1 MQIQEDKPKK
11 GRPKKIVTTPT
22 FNEVARHDWNSED
35 ECGLFMANLIK
46 MASYLTVLEI
56 GVFEGETSQH
66 LINALPQGGYYA
78 GIDINDYRTSAT
90 IAAMESKGKSIDF
103 ILGNSL
109 EELKKLPSAH
119 FDLIFI
125 DADHSFDHVL
135 QEFKIAEHL
144 VSKDGVIILH
154 DTIHLE
160 GPRKLVEYAAHYGY
174 KNITLNTTEG
184 RGISILK
191 L

>member
-1 MQIQEDKPKK
+1 MENDKPKV
-11 GRPKKIVTTPT
+11 GRPKKIVTTAT
-22 FNEVARHDWNSED
+22 FTEVARHDWNSED

-46 MASYLTVLEI
+46 MAKYITALEI

-66 LINALPQGGYYA
+66 LINALPQGGHYV
-78 GIDINDYRTSAT
+78 GIDINDYRTNAAIAT
-90 IAAMESKGKSIDF
+90 MESKGKAIDF
-103 ILGNSL
+103 VLGNSL
-109 EELKKLPSAH
+109 EELKKLPLAH

-125 DADHSFDHVL
+125 DADHSFEHVL
-135 QEFKIAEHL
+135 QEFKIAETL

-160 GPRKLVEYAAHYGY
+160 GPRMLVEYAAHFGY